1 MLGINE
7 GQRFV
12 RTGDQRHV
20 WVVDAILR
28 DAEERRHMVVLVSED
43 DSSSREIPLTE
54 LADRTLYQP
63 LPPSKES

>member
-20 WVVDAILR
+20 WVVDAIVR
-28 DAEERRHMVVLVSED
+28 DPEGRRHMVVLVSED
-43 DSSSREIPLTE
+43 AGAEREVPLTD
-54 LADRTLYQP
+54 LADRGLYQP
-63 LPPSKES
+63 LAAEE